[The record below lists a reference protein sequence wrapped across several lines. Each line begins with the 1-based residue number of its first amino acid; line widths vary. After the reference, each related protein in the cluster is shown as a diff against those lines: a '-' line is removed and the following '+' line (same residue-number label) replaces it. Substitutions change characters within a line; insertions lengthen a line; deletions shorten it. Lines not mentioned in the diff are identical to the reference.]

1 MIVNNPTH
9 FIPMMTDVRCFR
21 ERTKDMKNLM
31 KTKVNKKGFTLAELL
46 IVVAIIAVLVAI
58 SIPIFTSQL
67 EKSRDATDEANVRS
81 AIAEVTAAVLS
92 DDKTN
97 SGDVIYDKDKGTYTM
112 TVKAKGQKEGWSG
125 AAKTTDSIKIG
136 GIDVSPAA
144 VGGQWTV
151 SGTSEGDKI
160 KVEEDK

>member
-1 MIVNNPTH
+1 
-9 FIPMMTDVRCFR
+9 
-21 ERTKDMKNLM
+21 MKNLM

-92 DDKTN
+92 DDKTD
-97 SGDVIYDKDKGTYTM
+97 SGDVTYSKKDDGDGTYTM
-112 TVKAKGQKEGWSG
+112 TVKAKGQKAGWSG
-125 AAKTTDSIKIG
+125 AASTTESIKIG
-136 GIDVSPAA
+136 GIEVKPSTK
-144 VGGQWTV
+144 GWTV